1 MNQRQLKR
9 EWNALIHSEKAFL
22 EKAFQAREAGWQ
34 KKVEKYVP
42 DKLEDTLDKTFYKA
56 FELIFERG
64 TDIIEKTYDREK
76 KEQDY
81 KIDEYAANLKNNA
94 KSVKVFG
101 RKAFGSRA
109 FNAVIS
115 AVEGIGMGVLGMGL
129 PDIPLFLSVILKSI
143 YELALTYGF
152 SYDTEDEQ
160 LFILKLIEVSMLHGE
175 ELMQGNASVDEWIV
189 SGIEFP
195 NGKKEQMERASRVL
209 AKELLYLKFVQ
220 GVPVV
225 GILGGVSD
233 VVYQKKIA
241 DYAAIKYK
249 KRFLNKELS

>member
-1 MNQRQLKR
+1 
-9 EWNALIHSEKAFL
+9 
-22 EKAFQAREAGWQ
+22 
-34 KKVEKYVP
+34 
-42 DKLEDTLDKTFYKA
+42 
-56 FELIFERG
+56 
-64 TDIIEKTYDREK
+64 
-76 KEQDY
+76 
-81 KIDEYAANLKNNA
+81 
-94 KSVKVFG
+94 
-101 RKAFGSRA
+101 
-109 FNAVIS
+109 
-115 AVEGIGMGVLGMGL
+115 
-129 PDIPLFLSVILKSI
+129 
-143 YELALTYGF
+143 
-152 SYDTEDEQ
+152 
-160 LFILKLIEVSMLHGE
+160 
-175 ELMQGNASVDEWIV
+175 MQGNASVDEWIV